1 MVKYINKL
9 VLLLS
14 IFLLIGS
21 INVAAAVEPTL
32 EEILDTEYGP
42 GNWVEIGDEV
52 FNDGTSYVVVKIRD
66 ENSDYLNPVGWYS
79 VSSGSEHLL
88 FWIDTPILDTR
99 VIDPD
104 EDFGL
109 FTYTDG
115 FGPFFSHDTWY
126 TETSKNSDGMK
137 HARVFEIVGGF
148 PMFVIGFEDTS
159 GGDNDF
165 NDVVVQLCG
174 KDLTSIPEFP
184 TVALPIA
191 AILGLAFI
199 FQRRKDE

>member
-21 INVAAAVEPTL
+21 INTAAAVEPTL
-32 EEILDTEYGP
+32 EEILDAKYGP

-52 FNDGTSYVVVKIRD
+52 FNDGTSFVIATIRD
-66 ENSDYLNPVGWYS
+66 EHSNYRNPVGWYA
-79 VSSGSEHLL
+79 VSSGVEHLL
-88 FWIDTPILDTR
+88 FLSDTPFINIR
-99 VIDPD
+99 FFNPD

-109 FTYTDG
+109 YTNTDG
-115 FGPFFSHDTWY
+115 SNTWY
-126 TETSKNSDGMK
+126 TETSKNSDSMK

-148 PMFVIGFEDTS
+148 PMFAIGFEDDLTVDS
-159 GGDNDF
+159 DF